1 MNSILVIG
9 GNSDIG
15 YATAKVFAQNKY
27 NIHLVSRN
35 TSQLELKKKEI
46 ENLYKVACKITS
58 LDILNKENVNNF
70 FNEYLESPTII
81 LIAVGYMEVDEKNYE
96 QIANINYLSPMTF
109 IEKSLIK
116 YKTQKKLDTII
127 GISSVAGDRG
137 KKKGSIYSSSKSAF
151 SSYLDGLRQKLY
163 LDGIHVITV
172 KPGFVKTKM
181 TENLKLPKILIS
193 NVNHVGN
200 KIFKAYR
207 SKKNT
212 LYVPRYWSIIMFIY
226 KMIPEKIF
234 KIIAK

>member
-15 YATAKVFAQNKY
+15 YAVAKVFAQNKY

>member
-1 MNSILVIG
+1 MSSILVIG

-35 TSQLELKKKEI
+35 ISQLEIKKKEI
-46 ENLYKVACKITS
+46 EDLYKVECKITS
-58 LDILNKENVNNF
+58 LDILDKENVNNF

-81 LIAVGYMEVDEKNYE
+81 LIAVGYAEIDEKNYE
-96 QIANINYLSPMTF
+96 QIAGINYVSPMIF
-109 IEKSLIK
+109 IEKSLVK

-137 KKKGSIYSSSKSAF
+137 KKKNPVYSSSKSAF
-151 SSYLDGLRQKLY
+151 SSYLDGLRQRLY
-163 LDGIHVITV
+163 LEGIHVITV
-172 KPGFVKTKM
+172 KPGFVRTKM

-193 NVNHVGN
+193 NVNHVSN
-200 KIFKAYR
+200 KIFKAYK